1 MAAKDRLS
9 LPGLTVTTLNR
20 QWLDALKEHHE

>member
-9 LPGLTVTTLNR
+9 LPALTVTILNR
-20 QWLDALKEHHE
+20 QWLAAIKEHHK